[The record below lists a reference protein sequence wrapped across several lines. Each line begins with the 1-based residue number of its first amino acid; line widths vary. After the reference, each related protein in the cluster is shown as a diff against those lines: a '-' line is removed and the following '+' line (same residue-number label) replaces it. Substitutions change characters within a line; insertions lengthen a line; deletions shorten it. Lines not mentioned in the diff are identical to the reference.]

1 MSHLPVD
8 LGNLEPSSGLG
19 GSTGQGR
26 CTAGGKGLGS
36 RGGRAWG
43 EYLGSR
49 GGGGRKLGFVTITGV
64 PGCEGGEQFGV
75 TNSPLFGDRLLTCGE

>member
-8 LGNLEPSSGLG
+8 LGNFEPSSGLG

-26 CTAGGKGLGS
+26 YTAGGKGLD
-36 RGGRAWG
+36 GRAWG

-75 TNSPLFGDRLLTCGE
+75 TKSPLLGDSLLTCGE